1 MAEREIVITEKD
13 YPSNSHIQK
22 RSEASTLN
30 RKLERKNEKKVKT
43 IAQAKKVKK
52 PVGKRIVEEMTGDD
66 TESVLSYILYDVL
79 IPAAKNTISEMVS
92 GGIQMLLF
100 GESNK
105 DSRIVKDRGR
115 SYVSYQKYYDRDDRE
130 DRRASRDRRGRSR
143 YEFDDI
149 AFDSRAEAEEVLSYL
164 IDCLEDYD
172 VVSVSDFYDI
182 VGMTS
187 EYTDAKWGWYNLSR
201 AAVVRSRRGHYYI
214 QLPHPMALD

>member
-13 YPSNSHIQK
+13 YPSNSHIHK

-30 RKLERKNEKKVKT
+30 RTLEHKSKKKVKT

-105 DSRIVKDRGR
+105 DSRIRNDRGR
-115 SYVSYQKYYDRDDRE
+115 SYVSYQKYYDRDDR
-130 DRRASRDRRGRSR
+130 DRRDRRHDRARSR
-143 YEFDDI
+143 YDFEDI
-149 AFDSRAEAEEVLSYL
+149 AFDTRAEAEDVLSYL
-164 IDCLEDYD
+164 LDCLEEYD
-172 VVSVSDFYDI
+172 LVSVSDFYDI

-201 AAVVRSRRGHYYI
+201 AGVMKSRHGYFYL
-214 QLPHPMALD
+214 QLPRPMALE